1 MGLAIRYHNGTK
13 TVYSE
18 KAMPTMTIKNIPGPL
33 YERLKQAAAMHRRS
47 LNSEILY
54 CLEESLAPRKRNV
67 AELVEKARR
76 VREKTA
82 HYRLDNEEL
91 DRARNAGRQ

>member
-1 MGLAIRYHNGTK
+1 MVDGWID
-13 TVYSE
+13 
-18 KAMPTMTIKNIPGPL
+18 MPTMTLKNIPDSL

-54 CLEESLAPRKRNV
+54 CLEESLAPRKRNIS
-67 AELVEKARR
+67 ELVERARE

-82 HYRLDNEEL
+82 HYRLDNAEL
-91 DRARNAGRQ
+91 NRAKNAGRP

>member
-1 MGLAIRYHNGTK
+1 
-13 TVYSE
+13 
-18 KAMPTMTIKNIPGPL
+18 MPTMTLKNIPEPL

-54 CLEESLAPRKRNV
+54 CLEESLAPRKRDISD
-67 AELVEKARR
+67 LIEKARE

-82 HYRLDNEEL
+82 HYRLEPEEL
-91 DRARNAGRQ
+91 DRAINAGRP

>member
-1 MGLAIRYHNGTK
+1 
-13 TVYSE
+13 
-18 KAMPTMTIKNIPGPL
+18 MPTMTLKNIPEPL
-33 YERLKQAAAMHRRS
+33 YESLKRAAALHRRS

-54 CLEESLAPRKRNV
+54 CLEETLAPRKRDV
-67 AELVEKARR
+67 SELLEKARQ

-91 DRARNAGRQ
+91 DRAKNSGRP

>member
-1 MGLAIRYHNGTK
+1 
-13 TVYSE
+13 
-18 KAMPTMTIKNIPGPL
+18 MPTMTLKNIPEPL
-33 YERLKQAAAMHRRS
+33 YERLKQAAAIHRRS

-54 CLEESLAPRKRNV
+54 CLEESLAPRKHDTT
-67 AELVEKARR
+67 ALVEKARE

-91 DRARNAGRQ
+91 DRAKNADRP

>member
-1 MGLAIRYHNGTK
+1 
-13 TVYSE
+13 
-18 KAMPTMTIKNIPGPL
+18 MPSMTLKNVPEPL

-54 CLEESLAPRKRNV
+54 CLEESLMPRKRDMS
-67 AELVEKARR
+67 ELVEKARE

-91 DRARNAGRQ
+91 DRAKNTGRP